1 MNEAYGPDTDPK
13 GYGLTSREAITLIRN
28 RAGIQANVDL
38 SLTVPVGNK
47 DLMRDA
53 IHHERRIELA
63 FEEHRHLDLRRWKK
77 AGDVLS
83 KPVHGLTI
91 TKNPDE
97 TFSYT
102 KKEVENRGF
111 TQKMYLYP
119 FPQSEIARNPNLIQ
133 NTGW

>member
-1 MNEAYGPDTDPK
+1 M
-13 GYGLTSREAITLIRN
+13 RN
-28 RAGIQANVDL
+28 
-38 SLTVPVGNK
+38 
-47 DLMRDA
+47 A

-77 AGDVLS
+77 AEDVLS

-91 TKNPDE
+91 TKNSDE

-102 KKEVENRGF
+102 KKEVESRAF
-111 TQKMYLYP
+111 SPKMYLYP